1 MAFAKI
7 SQVAHYA
14 PAQVVTNDDLS
25 KIMDTSDE
33 WIRSRTGIQER
44 RISLNENTSD
54 LATNV
59 AYQLLEKSGL
69 APEELDFVLVAT
81 ISPDS
86 SMPSVAA
93 RVQGAIGAVN
103 AFAFDITAACSG
115 FVFALAT
122 AEKLIKSGA
131 YKKGLVI
138 GSEVLSKTLDWSDR
152 TTAVLF
158 GDGAGGVL
166 LEETEEEHFFGES
179 LNTDGSKG
187 GLESGA
193 SAVISP
199 YSDESDQPN
208 PYMQMDGKAIFDFA
222 VKTVSKSIKA
232 LVEEKGEPDYF
243 LLHQAN
249 IRILDIMAKKIDVS
263 RDKFLANMMSYGNT
277 SAASIPILLSEN
289 VANETLKLG
298 SDQTILLSGFGGG
311 LTWGSLIVKIQ
322 LYKLCTSIDYKKYI
336 YLKGEIKIA
345 VFEKVQEIIVE
356 ELGKD
361 AEEVKV
367 ETTFDELDA
376 DSLDVFQVISE
387 IEDEFDIQIE
397 TEEGL
402 NTVGDLVAYV
412 EEKTK

>member
-59 AYQLLEKSGL
+59 AHQLLEKSGL

-93 RVQGAIGAVN
+93 RVQGTIGAVN

-122 AEKLIKSGA
+122 AEKLIKSGV
-131 YKKGLVI
+131 YKRGLVI
-138 GSEVLSKTLDWSDR
+138 GAEVLSKTLDWSDR

-166 LEETEEEHFFGES
+166 LEETDEEHFLGES

-199 YSDESDQPN
+199 CSDESDQPN

-249 IRILDIMAKKIDVS
+249 VRILDIMAKKIDVS

-289 VANETLKLG
+289 VANGTLKLDSG
-298 SDQTILLSGFGGG
+298 QTILLSGFGGG
-311 LTWGSLIVKIQ
+311 LTWGSLIVKI
-322 LYKLCTSIDYKKYI
+322 
-336 YLKGEIKIA
+336 
-345 VFEKVQEIIVE
+345 
-356 ELGKD
+356 
-361 AEEVKV
+361 
-367 ETTFDELDA
+367 
-376 DSLDVFQVISE
+376 
-387 IEDEFDIQIE
+387 
-397 TEEGL
+397 
-402 NTVGDLVAYV
+402 
-412 EEKTK
+412 

>member
-69 APEELDFVLVAT
+69 SPEELDFVLVAT
-81 ISPDS
+81 ISPDN

-93 RVQGAIGAVN
+93 RVQGTIGAVN

-138 GSEVLSKTLDWSDR
+138 GAEVLSKTLDWSDR
-152 TTAVLF
+152 ATAVLF

-166 LEETEEEHFFGES
+166 LEESEEEHFFGES

-199 YSDESDQPN
+199 YSDGTEQPN

-249 IRILDIMAKKIDVS
+249 IRILDTMAKKIDVS

-336 YLKGEIKIA
+336 YLKGENKIA

>member
-69 APEELDFVLVAT
+69 SPEELDFVLVAT
-81 ISPDS
+81 ISPDN

-93 RVQGAIGAVN
+93 RVQGTIGAVN

-138 GSEVLSKTLDWSDR
+138 GAEVLSKTLD
-152 TTAVLF
+152 
-158 GDGAGGVL
+158 
-166 LEETEEEHFFGES
+166 
-179 LNTDGSKG
+179 TDGSKG

-199 YSDESDQPN
+199 YSDGTEQPN

-249 IRILDIMAKKIDVS
+249 IRILDTMAKKIDVS

-311 LTWGSLIVKIQ
+311 LTWGSLIVKI
-322 LYKLCTSIDYKKYI
+322 
-336 YLKGEIKIA
+336 
-345 VFEKVQEIIVE
+345 
-356 ELGKD
+356 
-361 AEEVKV
+361 
-367 ETTFDELDA
+367 
-376 DSLDVFQVISE
+376 
-387 IEDEFDIQIE
+387 
-397 TEEGL
+397 
-402 NTVGDLVAYV
+402 
-412 EEKTK
+412 

>member
-59 AYQLLEKSGL
+59 AHQLLEKSGL

-179 LNTDGSKG
+179 LNTDGSNG

-249 IRILDIMAKKIDVS
+249 IRILDIMAKKIDVN

-289 VANETLKLG
+289 VANGTLKLDSG
-298 SDQTILLSGFGGG
+298 QTILLSGFGGG
-311 LTWGSLIVKIQ
+311 LTWGSLIVKI
-322 LYKLCTSIDYKKYI
+322 
-336 YLKGEIKIA
+336 
-345 VFEKVQEIIVE
+345 
-356 ELGKD
+356 
-361 AEEVKV
+361 
-367 ETTFDELDA
+367 
-376 DSLDVFQVISE
+376 
-387 IEDEFDIQIE
+387 
-397 TEEGL
+397 
-402 NTVGDLVAYV
+402 
-412 EEKTK
+412 